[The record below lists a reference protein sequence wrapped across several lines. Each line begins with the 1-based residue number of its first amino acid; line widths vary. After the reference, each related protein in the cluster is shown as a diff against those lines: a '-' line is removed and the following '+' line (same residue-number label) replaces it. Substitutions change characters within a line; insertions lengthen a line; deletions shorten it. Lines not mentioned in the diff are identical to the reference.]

1 MVNVNQADNTCSN
14 KTVELLSIALSNICT
29 MSIIKTLEKCYSEST
44 KKTSIDVF
52 SHVSYA
58 LAK

>member
-1 MVNVNQADNTCSN
+1 MVNVNQAGNTCSN
-14 KTVELLSIALSNICT
+14 KTVELLSTALSNICT
-29 MSIIKTLEKCYSEST
+29 MSIIKTLEKCYSELT